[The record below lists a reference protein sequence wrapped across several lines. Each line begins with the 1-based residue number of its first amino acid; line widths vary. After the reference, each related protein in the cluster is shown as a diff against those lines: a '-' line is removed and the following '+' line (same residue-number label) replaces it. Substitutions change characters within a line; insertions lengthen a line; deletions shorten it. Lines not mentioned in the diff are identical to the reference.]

1 MHDENIV
8 EMYWQRDE
16 RAIEETDAKY
26 GRYLFKIAYSILAD
40 EEDGRESLNDAY
52 FRAWNS
58 MPPARPQRLCPYMV
72 KITRQSAIDIFRRKN
87 RKKRGMSQYEESLSE
102 LEDCISKGNETQETV
117 DLKLLAEAINQW
129 LMTLP
134 KETRVIFT
142 GRYYF
147 MDSVKD
153 IAVYCNM
160 SQSKVKS
167 LLFRARVSLREY
179 LKKEGF
185 DL

>member
-1 MHDENIV
+1 
-8 EMYWQRDE
+8 
-16 RAIEETDAKY
+16 
-26 GRYLFKIAYSILAD
+26 
-40 EEDGRESLNDAY
+40 
-52 FRAWNS
+52 
-58 MPPARPQRLCPYMV
+58 MV